1 MPTKPKTRPLGRPL
15 HSVLS
20 FNGSGPL
27 CEVRRYRQESG
38 EVMAALLGLKAPVI
52 WKTEREGR
60 APYSR
65 EARHILL
72 NMAVA
77 IPEPARSPELDAW
90 IAEQEIEFRARPLGG
105 AFL

>member
-1 MPTKPKTRPLGRPL
+1 MNAKTKPKRRRRALN
-15 HSVLS
+15 SALS
-20 FNGSGPL
+20 FKGFGPL
-27 CEVRRYRQESG
+27 AEVRAYRRQSRA
-38 EVMAALLGLKAPVI
+38 VMAPLLGLQAPAMGRA
-52 WKTEREGR
+52 EREGR
-60 APYSR
+60 TPSSR